1 MDVSQRLQKLE
12 EKVEENNAGIKENSS
27 GIRENRELIK
37 ENSSGIREN
46 RELIKEN
53 SAGIRENRELITEN
67 RELITENRE
76 LITENREL
84 ITENRELI
92 KGNTVRLERL
102 EKGQGRL
109 EKQLADY
116 FEFFKAY
123 FDAHQ
128 EENRRYWGVLLEQ
141 TRSEQS
147 IQGEGIKTNRENTQK
162 NSENLKKIREKFA
175 DHETRIRRLEAG

>member
-12 EKVEENNAGIKENSS
+12 EKVEENNSGIK
-27 GIRENRELIK
+27 
-37 ENSSGIREN
+37 EN

-53 SAGIRENRELITEN
+53 SAGIKENRELITEN
-67 RELITENRE
+67 RQLIKENTAG
-76 LITENREL
+76 IKENREL

-162 NSENLKKIREKFA
+162 NSESLKKIREKFA